1 LIFFDEIRKKERKT
15 GEMLYF
21 FSLLLLLLL
30 LFCYGKEETKGKR
43 EKVSE

>member
-1 LIFFDEIRKKERKT
+1 LIFFDEIRKKT

-21 FSLLLLLLL
+21 FSLLLL
-30 LFCYGKEETKGKR
+30 FCDGKEETKGKR